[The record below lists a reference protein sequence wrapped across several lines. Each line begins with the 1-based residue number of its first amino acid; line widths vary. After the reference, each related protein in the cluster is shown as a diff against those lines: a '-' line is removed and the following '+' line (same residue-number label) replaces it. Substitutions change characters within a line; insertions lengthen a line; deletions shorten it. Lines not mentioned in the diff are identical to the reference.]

1 MRGKLITFEGAEGS
15 GKTTQCRIAYDY
27 LRRRRWPVFL
37 VREPGGVKISEA
49 VRKILLDARNVR
61 MSDECEVLLYMA
73 ARAQL
78 VSEVIA
84 PALKKGKIVL
94 CDRFLDSTLA
104 YQGYGNGVA
113 ISKIKAIGRFATLGV
128 APELTLVFD
137 IDARR
142 GLARRGKNRDRIERP
157 VLYAPEHDF
166 ADRHRLLGIGNDKR
180 ARGCLLRAETGN
192 RYQACRTKK
201 IDYRYRG
208 VRHH

>member
-1 MRGKLITFEGAEGS
+1 MAKGKLITFEGAEGS
-15 GKTTQCRIAYDY
+15 GKTTQCRLVYDY
-27 LRRRRWPVFL
+27 LRRHHRPVFL

-49 VRKILLDARNVR
+49 VREILLDVRNVR

-113 ISKIKAIGRFATLGV
+113 ISKIKEIGRFATLGI
-128 APELTLVFD
+128 APDLTLVFD
-137 IDARR
+137 IDART
-142 GLARRGKNRDRIERP
+142 GLMRRGKNRDRIERRAVAYHERVRRGYLTLARQEP
-157 VLYAPEHDF
+157 KRIKVVRVGTRSPEEISGEVQGHF
-166 ADRHRLLGIGNDKR
+166 RKILGI
-180 ARGCLLRAETGN
+180 LR
-192 RYQACRTKK
+192 
-201 IDYRYRG
+201 
-208 VRHH
+208 